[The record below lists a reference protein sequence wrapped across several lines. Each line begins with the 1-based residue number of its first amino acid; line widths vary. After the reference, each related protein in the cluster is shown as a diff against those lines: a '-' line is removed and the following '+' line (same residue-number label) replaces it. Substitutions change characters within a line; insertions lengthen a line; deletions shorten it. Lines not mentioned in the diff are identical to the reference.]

1 MLVAA
6 GIITLMYIPV
16 FLTIRGNLLI
26 TPSQSDWCG
35 YRIKFRSDPAPI
47 TSESTLSGGSSSQTT
62 HVRGIAKKMLWYPI
76 VYMTVLLPT
85 VVCRFKG
92 IYGSPVPLPVILGC
106 ISLLSAMGISNV
118 GIYLFTRNLG
128 GTPWFARPLL
138 SRQTDVEILVER
150 TTINEAGS
158 ALRGDNDRVR
168 DSTRSLPTALHLDA
182 IRIPPHFGEDLFPD
196 IGAKAKGDEVDEV
209 PTPTSKVSTSSQVG
223 ASESDSVVSMF
234 CSTTLSSNTVLPRRS
249 IHRILNVRESRRK
262 AFVNKH
268 SQKSIQ
274 DLFHGKRSL

>member
-26 TPSQSDWCG
+26 TPSQSDWSG
-35 YRIKFRSDPAPI
+35 YRIKFRLDPAPI
-47 TSESTLSGGSSSQTT
+47 ASESTLSGGSSSQTT

-76 VYMTVLLPT
+76 IYMVVLLPT

-118 GIYLFTRNLG
+118 AIYLFTRNLG
-128 GTPWFARPLL
+128 GVPWFARPLL
-138 SRQTDVEILVER
+138 NRQTDVEIFVER
-150 TTINEAGS
+150 STINEAGFAS
-158 ALRGDNDRVR
+158 RGDNSRVR
-168 DSTRSLPTALHLDA
+168 DSTRSLTTALHLDA
-182 IRIPPHFGEDLFPD
+182 IRIPPPLGEDLFPD
-196 IGAKAKGDEVDEV
+196 IGAKAKEDEVDEI

-223 ASESDSVVSMF
+223 ASKADPVVSMF
-234 CSTTLSSNTVLPRRS
+234 CSTTLSSSTVLLRLS
-249 IHRILNVRESRRK
+249 VHRIPNVRESRRK
-262 AFVNKH
+262 AFVNRNPFRINLIAHDH
-268 SQKSIQ
+268 S
-274 DLFHGKRSL
+274 G